1 MTRAKP
7 EHIRLP
13 RALEPIAV
21 DWIALLLVMLCALG
35 CVPRALVTIL
45 GIAAALAPFSH
56 TLVVHLDSVVAIRRA
71 RENKSIEIAKAKVLT
86 IKTAKT
92 GGQGHG
98 HGHL

>member
-35 CVPRALVTIL
+35 CSLVIIL